1 MTLATVFTK
10 TIRDRWMGFT
20 IAGVLIGLL
29 FIGGMSVYG
38 TIDLDIYRTMPE
50 AFRSLVGISADA
62 DLASLS
68 YAAMYG
74 FLGALTL
81 AALAL
86 TVGSSSIAGEER
98 SGTLALL
105 LANPKSRTNVLLSKA
120 GAMVVLT
127 AVATL
132 LLVVAAYLVPA
143 ILDVS
148 IAGMEPGA
156 LVAHMFAHA
165 LFIGFLA
172 MAVGAWTGS
181 AGAATGVAAGVL
193 LISYLATGLL
203 PLFEGWDGLTR
214 IFPWYYLDGS
224 SPELNG
230 IDWGHLAVLGVG
242 SAILLG
248 IAVIGVNRRDLK
260 GRSVGRGMIDRLR
273 DAPGARLVVDR
284 LAGSVAVSSVWLK
297 TAAEH
302 QGLALA
308 GGGLMV
314 ALGAMMGPIYTF
326 LPVELRDLGDQL
338 PEALL
343 ALVGNGDFST
353 AAGWYQLENFSLMA
367 PTAVMLVTITLG
379 ARALAGEE
387 GNRTMGLLLA
397 NPISRTSVLLQK
409 ASAMVLL
416 VAVVGALTFVG
427 TWIGVTISGVEMSMG
442 GAAAAS
448 LLVSLLGLVFG
459 GLALLLS
466 AATGR
471 VRVAVMGT
479 LGVLLVAYFA
489 NSFLP
494 LSTDLAD
501 FARFSPFFY
510 YLGGQ
515 PLVDGLDWVH
525 AAVLGTIFLAEVMLA
540 TVLFT
545 RRDLRMTM

>member
-10 TIRDRWMGFT
+10 TIRDRWLGFT
-20 IAGVLIGLL
+20 IGGVLIGLL
-29 FIGGMSVYG
+29 FIAGMSVYG
-38 TIDLDIYRTMPE
+38 TIDLDIYRSMPE
-50 AFRSLVGISADA
+50 VFRSLVGISADA

-68 YAAMYG
+68 YAAIYG
-74 FLGALTL
+74 FIGALTL

-98 SGTLALL
+98 SGTLGLL
-105 LANPKSRTNVLLSKA
+105 LANPKSRTHVLLSKA
-120 GAMVVLT
+120 GAMLVLT
-127 AVATL
+127 AFGALIL
-132 LLVVAAYLVPA
+132 LVAAYVVPA

-156 LVAHMFAHA
+156 LIAHIFAHA
-165 LFIGFLA
+165 LFIGLLA

-181 AGAATGVAAGVL
+181 SGAATGVAAGVL

-203 PLFEGWDGLTR
+203 PLFEGWEGLTR

-224 SPELNG
+224 APELNG
-230 IDWGHLAVLGVG
+230 IDWGHLAVFGVA
-242 SAILLG
+242 SLILLG
-248 IAVIGVNRRDLK
+248 IAVVGVNRRDIK

-273 DAPGARLVVDR
+273 EAPGASLVVDR

-297 TAAEH
+297 TVAEH

-308 GGGLMV
+308 GGVLMV

-326 LPVELRDLGDQL
+326 LPVELRNLGDQL

-367 PTAVMLVTITLG
+367 PTAVMVVAITLG

-397 NPISRTSVLLQK
+397 NPISRTSVLIQK
-409 ASAMVLL
+409 AGAMVLL
-416 VAVVGALTFVG
+416 VAIVGVLTFVG
-427 TWIGVTISGVEMSMG
+427 TWIGVTISGLEMDLG

-448 LLVSLLGLVFG
+448 LLVSLLGLAFG

-471 VRVAVMGT
+471 VRIAVMGT
-479 LGVLLVAYFA
+479 LGVLMVAYFA

-494 LSTDLAD
+494 LSADVADLA
-501 FARFSPFFY
+501 RLSPFYY
-510 YLGGQ
+510 YLGGD
-515 PLVDGLDWVH
+515 PLVAGLDPVH
-525 AAVLGTIFLAEVMLA
+525 AVVLGSIFIVEV
-540 TVLFT
+540 VVGVILFKG
-545 RRDLRMTM
+545 RDLRTTI